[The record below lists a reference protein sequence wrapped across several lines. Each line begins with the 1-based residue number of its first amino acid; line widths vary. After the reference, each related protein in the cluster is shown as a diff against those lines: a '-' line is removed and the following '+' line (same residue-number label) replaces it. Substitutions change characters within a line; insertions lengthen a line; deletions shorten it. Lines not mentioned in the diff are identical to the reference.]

1 MPAVKK
7 LGSPPPRGNGVS
19 VGPLDDEVRGP
30 TVTDGKMTCVGIG
43 LKVKPHHVDAD
54 GVIPDDTQLHVM
66 NLTPVLDYRAFASA
80 LRDIA

>member
-1 MPAVKK
+1 MKK

-19 VGPLDDEVRGP
+19 VGPLDNEVRGSAAA
-30 TVTDGKMTCVGIG
+30 DGKMTCVGIG

-54 GVIPDDTQLHVM
+54 GAIQDDTQLHVM

>member
-1 MPAVKK
+1 
-7 LGSPPPRGNGVS
+7 
-19 VGPLDDEVRGP
+19 
-30 TVTDGKMTCVGIG
+30 MTCVGIE

-54 GVIPDDTQLHVM
+54 GAIPDDTQLHVM